1 MDPLWEPET
10 EGHTEAD
17 NVKNWIACPNECAI
31 NQHLLMSFRTSSSQ
45 TSFLMVIRVSFHLL
59 RGYQILTSSLE
70 LIRVS
75 WIIHCLYLIQIQGF
89 FFIIIIFLLFFKDP
103 NLEILGFFAITEE
116 HSGGVI
122 CYISGF
128 SHTTYTDIS
137 LPMAVPVVKG
147 VLSAIFAKLDNIT
160 KWNN

>member
-1 MDPLWEPET
+1 MCYKSTSPDEFQNFQLSNKLLN
-10 EGHTEAD
+10 G
-17 NVKNWIACPNECAI
+17 
-31 NQHLLMSFRTSSSQ
+31 NQSFFSSSQ
-45 TSFLMVIRVSFHLL
+45 RLPDFDFQFGINQSQLN
-59 RGYQILTSSLE
+59 YSLF
-70 LIRVS
+70 VFNS
-75 WIIHCLYLIQIQGF
+75 NSGF
-89 FFIIIIFLLFFKDP
+89 FFIIIIFLLFFKYP

-160 KWNN
+160 KWNK